1 MYLKKIVKY
10 LFDGTVLHKKNYF
23 SQHCWYGFLSGFS
36 LRQWAAV
43 STAYGVSSV
52 PSKIS
57 KNVIR
62 YLYGGL
68 AFTIKYFLVR
78 PDVVAHWFLA
88 HQTSEATL
96 FTDIDICP

>member
-1 MYLKKIVKY
+1 MKY

-62 YLYGGL
+62 YMEDSHSRSNTFWSGRMWSLIG
-68 AFTIKYFLVR
+68 
-78 PDVVAHWFLA
+78 
-88 HQTSEATL
+88 S
-96 FTDIDICP
+96 